1 MSKNKFDLLFEEIM
15 GELADVEMSNLQ
27 KPVETC
33 ELCEKP
39 FESSEAVFEFDDFNG
54 LEHDHIC
61 TACAEKV
68 YDEHKDSIEA
78 GDAELI
84 EKSNKYD
91 LYKKCHSCEGLYP
104 ESELK
109 ETDARTVL

>member
-1 MSKNKFDLLFEEIM
+1 MKKTKFDLLYEDIQSAFGINN
-15 GELADVEMSNLQ
+15 SNGN
-27 KPVETC
+27 KTC
-33 ELCEKP
+33 ELCQHP

-54 LEHDHIC
+54 IEHDHIC

-68 YDEHKDSIEA
+68 YDDHKDAIEA
-78 GDAELI
+78 GDAELK
-84 EKSNKYD
+84 EKHSKYD

-109 ETDARTVL
+109 DTDSRKIL